1 MSKHHFMRSKLSL
14 LVAAVV
20 AAGVAPAAFADSTN
34 DQLQQMQQQIQQ
46 LEQRLQ
52 DLQTQTTEVKSQ
64 NQDMAGKIQSY
75 TAQSGAMPTTYEN
88 QSGFKMHGVTVTFGG
103 FLAEENVF
111 RSSNLESD
119 INTPYAHIGFNPNPN
134 GVVLTPGQQLVD
146 QGSYYNQS
154 EFRMT
159 ARQSR
164 FAVMAQGN
172 IDPNTVVTGY
182 YETDWLG
189 GSPTA
194 NSNESNSYTMRV
206 RHLYSNIDWLDSGWH
221 LLAGQSWSL
230 ATLNTQGITP
240 RNEEIPL
247 TIDAAYYPGFV
258 WARQAQIRVVKDWDK
273 KFWAALSIEN
283 AQTSGV
289 GGTFTPGTGNI
300 YSLPAVGG
308 GLLTP
313 AAFGNY
319 SVNRYPDIIGKLAA
333 ETDYGHYEVFGML
346 RNFQSTY
353 NGAGVA
359 GANQSDWAG
368 SLGVG
373 AVIPVVP
380 HTLDV
385 NLSGL
390 YGDGVGRYGDT
401 GLADATYASNGEL
414 HPLTGG
420 SMLGGITWHVQPT
433 LDIYADVG
441 EDFVRGYTNTVGG
454 TTYGYGNN
462 AVVNNNQSLTPGT
475 GYLNTG
481 IGGTYSPYDI
491 KDSIQETIGLWWAV
505 YKGSYG
511 AAKLGLQ
518 YTHATLDAFNV
529 AAGTYGAF
537 SPSTSDNMIE
547 TSLRFYPF

>member
-1 MSKHHFMRSKLSL
+1 MSKHHFMRTKLSL

-75 TAQSGAMPTTYEN
+75 TAQAGAMPTTYGN

-111 RSSNLESD
+111 RSSSLQAD

-134 GVVLTPGQQLVD
+134 GMALNPAQQLVD
-146 QGSYYNQS
+146 QGSYYNQG

-206 RHLYSNIDWLDSGWH
+206 RHLYSTIDWLDTGWH

-289 GGTFTPGTGNI
+289 SGSTMPGTSNLNA
-300 YSLPAVGG
+300 LPAVGG

-313 AAFGNY
+313 GLFGNY
-319 SVNRYPDIIGKLAA
+319 SVNKYPDIIGKLAA
-333 ETDYGHYEVFGML
+333 ETDFGHYEVFGML

-353 NGAGVA
+353 NGPGVA
-359 GANQSDWAG
+359 GANQSDWAA

-373 AVIPVVP
+373 AVIPVIP
-380 HTLDV
+380 HTLDM

-401 GLADATYASNGEL
+401 GLPDATFASNGAL

-420 SMLGGITWHVQPT
+420 SMLGGITWHIAPT
-433 LDIYADVG
+433 LDVYADIG
-441 EDFVRGYTNTVGG
+441 EDFVNGYTNTVGN

-462 AVVNNNQSLTPGT
+462 VVANAGQSSA
-475 GYLNTG
+475 YLG
-481 IGGTYSPYDI
+481 AASPAGTYSPYDI
-491 KDSIQETIGLWWAV
+491 KDATQETIGLWWAV

-518 YTHATLDAFNV
+518 YTHASLDAFTV
-529 AAGTYGAF
+529 AAGSGGGAL
-537 SPSTSDNMIE
+537 SPSTSDNMVE

>member
-103 FLAEENVF
+103 FLAEENVY
-111 RSSNLESD
+111 RSSSLQAD
-119 INTPYAHIGFNPNPN
+119 INSPFSKIAFNPNPN
-134 GVVLTPGQQLVD
+134 GVALSGPAALND
-146 QGSYYNQS
+146 AANYYNQS

-172 IDPNTVVTGY
+172 VDPNTLVTGY

-189 GSPTA
+189 DSPTA
-194 NSNESNSYTMRV
+194 NSNESNSYAMRV
-206 RHLYSNIDWLDSGWH
+206 RHLYSNIDWMDTGWH

-247 TIDAAYYPGFV
+247 TIDAQYVPGFV

-273 KFWAALSIEN
+273 KFWAAVSIEN
-283 AQTSGV
+283 AQTSNV
-289 GGTFTPGTGNI
+289 GGSDINNS

-313 AAFGNY
+313 NTTGVGTFGSY
-319 SVNRYPDIIGKLAA
+319 SVNKYPDVIGKLAA
-333 ETDYGHYEVFGML
+333 ETDFGHYEIYGLL

-353 NGAGVA
+353 SNGNVI
-359 GANQSDWAG
+359 GANQNDWTE

-380 HTLDV
+380 KILDFKFSA
-385 NLSGL
+385 LH
-390 YGDGVGRYGDT
+390 GDGVGRYGT
-401 GLADATYASNGEL
+401 SGLADATYASNNEL
-414 HPLTGG
+414 HPLTGT
-420 SMLGGITWHVQPT
+420 SVLGGIIWHVQPT
-433 LDIYADVG
+433 LDVYMDIGQDSV
-441 EDFVRGYTNTVGG
+441 DGYTYSSGG
-454 TTYGYGNN
+454 KTYGYGDNVISN
-462 AVVNNNQSLTPGT
+462 PGAAGFTSTP
-475 GYLNTG
+475 YALAN
-481 IGGTYSPYDI
+481 YDL
-491 KDSIQETIGLWWAV
+491 KSVTQETVGLWWAV

-518 YTHATLDAFNV
+518 YSHTTVDAFNV
-529 AAGTYGAF
+529 AAAGGYGAF